1 MNNGTL
7 SLKRETI
14 FGEEYIVINVQEEEG
29 TANAIM
35 TLTKENAVM
44 LAESLLKMAWKCNFV
59 ILKDDEM
66 KENA

>member
-35 TLTKENAVM
+35 TLSKENAVM
-44 LAESLLKMAWKCNFV
+44 LAESLLKMAWECNFV
-59 ILKDDEM
+59 ILKDDT
-66 KENA
+66 KENI

>member
-29 TANAIM
+29 TAKAIM
-35 TLTKENAVM
+35 TKENAVK

-59 ILKDDEM
+59 ILKDDE
-66 KENA
+66 K

>member
-35 TLTKENAVM
+35 TLTKENAVT

-59 ILKDDEM
+59 ILKDDM
-66 KENA
+66 KENS

>member
-14 FGEEYIVINVQEEEG
+14 FGEEYIVIDVQGEAG

-59 ILKDDEM
+59 ILKDDT
-66 KENA
+66 KENS

>member
-1 MNNGTL
+1 MSNGTM

-59 ILKDDEM
+59 ILKDDT
-66 KENA
+66 KENN

>member
-44 LAESLLKMAWKCNFV
+44 LAESLLKMAWECNFV
-59 ILKDDEM
+59 ILKDDT
-66 KENA
+66 KENS